1 MVLLVMKRSGRLQL
15 LWDLEVCGARVLMAP
30 DVAEAKCILK
40 TKPVL
45 DVVFTDSSL
54 PDGDWSSVLAAAQT
68 SVPAAR
74 LVVCAKATYAA
85 CRADFE
91 RAGAWAVLVEPY
103 EREQVLELLAQAVSA
118 HAVPAHAVA

>member
-1 MVLLVMKRSGRLQL
+1 MRRSGRLQL

-30 DVAEAKCILK
+30 DVAEAKCILRAR
-40 TKPVL
+40 PLL
-45 DVVFTDSSL
+45 DLVFTDSSL
-54 PDGDWSSVLAAAQT
+54 PDGDWTSVLAAAQT

-74 LVVCAKATYAA
+74 LIVCTKAADVN
-85 CRADFE
+85 RADFQ

-118 HAVPAHAVA
+118 RAAA